1 MRTQLPFAVLAAAV
15 VCSLFT
21 VSAHAR
27 ARTFV
32 ASYGND
38 SNPCTFGSPCKTFQV
53 AVNAADPG
61 GEVTAIDSAGFGPI
75 TINKAVTITSPE
87 GVEAG
92 IVPAAGGA
100 AITVNAGSSDVVFLR
115 GLTLEGASIANLGI
129 VYNAGGGLSIIN
141 CVVKDFLSDGI
152 RFLPSSSTSFDFV
165 IKDTLVS
172 DNKGVGIG
180 FEVVTNATANGVI
193 DHVVA
198 THNQNGISIDLAGA
212 SNAAATVAI
221 SNSIANNNGGGGIT
235 AEIGSLPNT
244 LTLSID
250 NVEVTGN
257 ATGIVMF
264 DAPKVILGRSV
275 ITGNG
280 LGILNQTSPNTFY
293 TYGNNQIN
301 LNPNGDISAALN
313 TTFKPQ

>member
-1 MRTQLPFAVLAAAV
+1 MRDRLVFALLVAAFA
-15 VCSLFT
+15 CSLFT
-21 VSAHAR
+21 APAQAQR

-38 SNPCTFGSPCKTFQV
+38 SNPCTFGSPCKTFQHAHDV
-53 AVNAADPG
+53 VDAG

-75 TINKAVTITSPE
+75 SITKAVTITSPD

-129 VYNAGGGLSIIN
+129 VYNAGGGLTIIN

-152 RFLPSSSTSFDFV
+152 RFAPSSSTSLDFV

-198 THNQNGISIDLAGA
+198 THNQDGISIDLAGA
-212 SNAAATVAI
+212 TSAAVTVAI
-221 SNSIANNNGGGGIT
+221 SNSIANNNGGAGIA
-235 AEIGSLPNT
+235 AEIGSTST

-250 NVEVTGN
+250 NVEVASN

>member
-1 MRTQLPFAVLAAAV
+1 MTVLATALICSLAAAP
-15 VCSLFT
+15 
-21 VSAHAR
+21 ANAR

-38 SNPCTFGSPCKTFQV
+38 SNPCTFGSPCKTFQI
-53 AVNAADPG
+53 AVNAVDPG

-75 TINKAVTITSPE
+75 SITKAVTITSPE

-92 IVPAAGGA
+92 IVPNSGGA
-100 AITVNAGSSDVVFLR
+100 AITVNAGSSDAVFLR
-115 GLTLEGASIANLGI
+115 GLTLEGASIGSLGI
-129 VYNAGGGLSIIN
+129 VYNAGGSLTIIN
-141 CVVKDFLSDGI
+141 CVVKDFGMDGI
-152 RFLPSSSTSFDFV
+152 RLAPSSSTSLDFV

-172 DNKGVGIG
+172 SNNGVGIG
-180 FEVVTNATANGVI
+180 YEAVTNATANGVI

-198 THNQNGISIDLAGA
+198 THNQSGISIDLAGA
-212 SNAAATVAI
+212 TSAAATVAI
-221 SNSIANNNGGGGIT
+221 SNSIANNNGGAGIT
-235 AEIGSLPNT
+235 AEIGTST

-250 NVEVTGN
+250 NVEVTSN

-280 LGILNQTSPNTFY
+280 FGIANQTSPNTFY

-301 LNPNGDISAALN
+301 LNPNGDISGPALN